1 MSIMNVIYFSDI
13 NWDFLWQRHQQI
25 VTRFPEDWNILF
37 MQPSFFI
44 LLLQQPA
51 WALPRRLKNIRI
63 ASLITVPWVD
73 RLPKFV
79 RRIND
84 CMVVLFSRLL
94 LKIYGME
101 DPVVIISEPRF
112 SGVVGKL
119 RERLVCYDFI
129 DNRLEFAGVPDWME
143 HNINFLLSEAD
154 LVFAS
159 GQNLYDMAS
168 ERREKDLYLIGNGVD
183 VEHFKRAMGDIAIP
197 EDLRAVKKPVL
208 GFVGAVSD
216 WIDFQLIEEILKSG
230 VSVVLIGPVMGKI
243 EELEGLESYPNF
255 HLLGKRPYSSLPG
268 YIKGF
273 DACIIPFKLNELTRC
288 FNPVKVHEYLAAG
301 KPVISTALPEIE
313 MYKDVVYIAK
323 DSRAFMDCIDEAL
336 GTDYDRAKALRMA
349 AENDWGKK
357 VEEMVEL
364 IVNHPAVKSEKND

>member
-1 MSIMNVIYFSDI
+1 MNVIYFSDI
-13 NWDFLWQRHQQI
+13 NWNFLWQRHQQI

-84 CMVVLFSRLL
+84 HMVVLFSRLL
-94 LKIYGME
+94 LKIYRME

-168 ERREKDLYLIGNGVD
+168 ERRERDLYLIGNGVD

-197 EDLRAVKKPVL
+197 EDVRAVKKPVL